1 MAKLEVDQLVDPA
14 RLEIK
19 LGSYSESNATALVD
33 IAWHARAQDYRR
45 QAAARMYPLS
55 KSDISKRVA
64 KSKYH
69 VSKKIDGQFAL
80 LIYKDGQVAT
90 VNPGGT
96 VRTGLPWQ
104 VEAAKL
110 IKATGV
116 SHALI
121 AGEVYLIGE
130 EPNQRTRVHDV
141 TRALRQPEDE
151 AHLARIQ
158 FAVFDILLADDQSY
172 DTIEAVAPLLDKWFA
187 KGEKIHAVTSCW
199 LESDQE
205 IAAQFEKWVEDDDG
219 EGIVTRSDTA
229 GTYKIKPQH
238 SVDTVVIGF
247 TESSDERQ
255 GMLHDLLLGVVR
267 PDNTLHVLCRVGGG
281 FSDDERR
288 DLLSDLKDM
297 VIESEYAE
305 VNSDHVAYRMVR
317 PEWVAEIT
325 CLDLVSQTTR
335 GGPINRMVLLWDENA
350 SIFRTVRRLPLAS
363 VIAPQF
369 VRLRQDKQ
377 PVAADVPIRQI
388 ADIVEVAQ
396 ADVDARQLQ
405 LPTSEVLSRNVYKK
419 ILKGATMVRKFIAWK
434 TNKETESDEFAAYV
448 MHYTDYSSNRK
459 DPLKREVRISNSLE
473 QIEELCEQMI
483 EGNIKK
489 GWNEVEAE

>member
-1 MAKLEVDQLVDPA
+1 M
-14 RLEIK
+14 
-19 LGSYSESNATALVD
+19 
-33 IAWHARAQDYRR
+33 
-45 QAAARMYPLS
+45 
-55 KSDISKRVA
+55 
-64 KSKYH
+64 
-69 VSKKIDGQFAL
+69 
-80 LIYKDGQVAT
+80 
-90 VNPGGT
+90 
-96 VRTGLPWQ
+96 
-104 VEAAKL
+104 
-110 IKATGV
+110 
-116 SHALI
+116 
-121 AGEVYLIGE
+121 YLIGE

-350 SIFRTVRRLPLAS
+350 SIFRTARRLPLAS